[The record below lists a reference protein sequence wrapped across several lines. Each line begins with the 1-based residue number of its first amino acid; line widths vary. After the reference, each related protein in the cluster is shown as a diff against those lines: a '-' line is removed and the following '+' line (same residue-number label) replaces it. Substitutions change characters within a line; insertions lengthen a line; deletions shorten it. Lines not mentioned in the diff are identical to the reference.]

1 MIQVTDITEVVKAV
15 DIVAKFLTD
24 ITKTEM
30 SVKDVLRRCENR
42 QQDILHEIEFSR
54 LSRREYNLISKELKD
69 VRVERRNAKNL
80 IELLEPFSQ
89 NNKYTATELTRLA
102 NKVRTVKEEQD
113 SRVYEVKDNNVQRKI
128 AGKDHYEILPTENAH
143 KFKIRKKK

>member
-1 MIQVTDITEVVKAV
+1 
-15 DIVAKFLTD
+15 
-24 ITKTEM
+24 M
-30 SVKDVLRRCENR
+30 SVKDILRRCENR

-80 IELLEPFSQ
+80 IELLEPFIQ

-102 NKVRTVKEEQD
+102 NKVRAVKEEQD

-128 AGKDHYEILPTENAH
+128 ASKEHYEILPTESAH
-143 KFKIRKKK
+143 KFKIRKRK

>member
-1 MIQVTDITEVVKAV
+1 MIQVQDITEVVKSV
-15 DIVAKFLTD
+15 DVVAKFLAD

-30 SVKDVLRRCENR
+30 SVKDILRRCENR

-80 IELLEPFSQ
+80 IELLEPFIQ

-102 NKVRTVKEEQD
+102 NKVRAVKEEQD

-128 AGKDHYEILPTENAH
+128 ASKEHYEILPIENAH
-143 KFKIRKKK
+143 KFKIRKRK

>member
-15 DIVAKFLTD
+15 DIVAKFRGD

-30 SVKDVLRRCENR
+30 SVKDVLKRCDNR

-54 LSRREYNLISKELKD
+54 LSRREYNIIAKELKD

-102 NKVRTVKEEQD
+102 NKVRAVKEEQD

-143 KFKIRKKK
+143 KFKIRKRK

>member
-15 DIVAKFLTD
+15 DIVAKFLGD

-30 SVKDVLRRCENR
+30 SVKDVLKRCENR

-102 NKVRTVKEEQD
+102 NKVRAVKEEQD
-113 SRVYEVKDNNVQRKI
+113 SRVYEVKDSNIQRKI

-143 KFKIRKKK
+143 KFKIRKRK

>member
-1 MIQVTDITEVVKAV
+1 MIQVQDITEVVKSV
-15 DIVAKFLTD
+15 DVVAKFLAE

-80 IELLEPFSQ
+80 IELLEPFIQ

-102 NKVRTVKEEQD
+102 NKVRAVKEEQD

-128 AGKDHYEILPTENAH
+128 ASKEHYEILPTENTH
-143 KFKIRKKK
+143 KFKVRKRK

>member
-15 DIVAKFLTD
+15 DIVAKFLGD

-30 SVKDVLRRCENR
+30 SVKDVLKRCENR

-54 LSRREYNLISKELKD
+54 LSRREYNIISKELKD

-80 IELLEPFSQ
+80 
-89 NNKYTATELTRLA
+89 TRLA
-102 NKVRTVKEEQD
+102 NKVRAVKEEQD
-113 SRVYEVKDNNVQRKI
+113 SRVYEVKDSNIQRKI

-143 KFKIRKKK
+143 KFKIRKRK

>member
-1 MIQVTDITEVVKAV
+1 MIQVQDITEVVKSV
-15 DIVAKFLTD
+15 DIVAKFLAD

-30 SVKDVLRRCENR
+30 SVKDILRRCENR

-80 IELLEPFSQ
+80 IELLEPFIQ

-102 NKVRTVKEEQD
+102 NKVRAVKEEQD

-128 AGKDHYEILPTENAH
+128 ASKEHYEILPTENAH
-143 KFKIRKKK
+143 KFKVRKRK

>member
-1 MIQVTDITEVVKAV
+1 MIQVNDITEVVKAV
-15 DIVAKFLTD
+15 DIVAKFLAD

-30 SVKDVLRRCENR
+30 SIKDVLKRCDNR
-42 QQDILHEIEFSR
+42 QQDILHEIEFAR
-54 LSRREYNLISKELKD
+54 LSRREYNIISKELKD

-102 NKVRTVKEEQD
+102 NKVRAVKEEQD
-113 SRVYEVKDNNVQRKI
+113 SRVYEVKDSSIQRKI

-143 KFKIRKKK
+143 KFKIRKKR